1 MPVLRGAPGDEN
13 WDATFGVPGVE
24 GYISAM
30 SVSGKDLFVGGVFSS
45 IGGVGAMNVA
55 RWDGAS
61 WHALG
66 PGLGGDG
73 NEFYGGVA
81 TLLVVNGELYAGGYF
96 TNSGSQ
102 IVYSIAKWDGSNF
115 WEPVST
121 NFWASRIN
129 TLAWDGRYL
138 YAGGSYLYFGNTTP
152 NHIARWDGTNWSTLG
167 NGVHAW
173 VTGIAGGPRDY
184 GVVQSMA
191 VTGGVLYVGG
201 GFDTAGSVRAT
212 NIARWNGT
220 NWAPLGN
227 GLLGGV
233 SAVSADALG
242 LFTGGNSGV
251 QRWDESSWSVV
262 GGNVQGPGYFPGV
275 GSVFALV
282 CNGGDLFAGGSFFSA
297 GGVPAMG
304 VARWNGT
311 QWSALGSGVNSNAF
325 IGALATIGSDLFVG
339 GQFTSAGG
347 KPSTNIARWR
357 IPHELKIRRAADKA
371 LLSWPATGSNLL
383 LETTLNPAAPNW
395 TILSN
400 PPGLH
405 GGECVVTNPVTDAGQ
420 FFRLRGR

>member
-1 MPVLRGAPGDEN
+1 MPLLWSAPGDEN
-13 WDATFGVPGVE
+13 WDAAFGVPGVE

-201 GFDTAGSVRAT
+201 GFDTAGAVRAT
-212 NIARWNGT
+212 NIARWNGS
-220 NWAPLGN
+220 NWSPMGN
-227 GLLGGV
+227 GLPGG
-233 SAVSADALG
+233 AHALTAGPQG
-242 LFTGGNSGV
+242 LYSGGNSGV
-251 QRWDESSWSVV
+251 QLWDGSSWRAV
-262 GGNVQGPGYFPGV
+262 GGNVQGRYQ
-275 GSVFALV
+275 ALGTV
-282 CNGGDLFAGGSFFSA
+282 YSLSFNGENLFVGGDFPLA
-297 GGVPAMG
+297 GGVPAVG
-304 VARWNGT
+304 LAKWNGT
-311 QWSALGSGVNSNAF
+311 QWSALGSGISSNAY
-325 IGALATIGSDLFVG
+325 ITALATTGTDLYVAGVFD
-339 GQFTSAGG
+339 SAGG
-347 KPSTNIARWR
+347 KPATNIARWR
-357 IPHELKIRRAADKA
+357 IPHELKIRRSADKA

-383 LETTLNPAAPNW
+383 LETTLNPVAPNW